1 MKFDQHATWILTTDS
16 STCRI
21 YKSTTKPYQFSLVK
35 EFLHPEGTLRESKMT
50 SSRSGRFNT
59 GSTTQGTYAQ
69 QSDPKEIENDNF
81 ARKIAEEL
89 DSGRNNHDYDQLI
102 IVAPPHMNGLLLQH
116 TNKHINNLII
126 HNIKNDV
133 IHLTEQKLSDFLRQH
148 LPM

>member
-1 MKFDQHATWILTTDS
+1 MKFDQHATWILTADT

-35 EFLHPEGTLRESKMT
+35 ELSHPEAKLRDIEMT
-50 SSRSGRFNT
+50 SSKPGRFNT
-59 GSTTQGTYAQ
+59 GTTTQGTYTQ

-81 ARKIAEEL
+81 AREIAEEL
-89 DSGRNNHDYDQLI
+89 DNGRNNHDYDRLI

-116 TNKHINNLII
+116 TNKHINNLITY
-126 HNIKNDV
+126 NIKNDV
-133 IHLTEQKLSDFLRQH
+133 IHLTEQKLSDFLREH